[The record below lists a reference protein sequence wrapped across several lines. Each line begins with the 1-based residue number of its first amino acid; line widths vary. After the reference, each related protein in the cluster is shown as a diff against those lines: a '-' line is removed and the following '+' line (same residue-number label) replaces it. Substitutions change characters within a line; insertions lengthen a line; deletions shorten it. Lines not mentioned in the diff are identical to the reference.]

1 MFAEPA
7 IVSADCRVSQ
17 VYTEEITRQLGE
29 SDFVVSPGS
38 DDQRFVV
45 NDAGIGEC
53 IVYGPGPLDQAHVAD
68 EYVPIERLVTA
79 TKVMAASTAELLGVL
94 E

>member
-1 MFAEPA
+1 
-7 IVSADCRVSQ
+7 VHRH
-17 VYTEEITRQLGE
+17 
-29 SDFVVSPGS
+29 
-38 DDQRFVV
+38 
-45 NDAGIGEC
+45 
-53 IVYGPGPLDQAHVAD
+53 GPGPLDQAHVAD